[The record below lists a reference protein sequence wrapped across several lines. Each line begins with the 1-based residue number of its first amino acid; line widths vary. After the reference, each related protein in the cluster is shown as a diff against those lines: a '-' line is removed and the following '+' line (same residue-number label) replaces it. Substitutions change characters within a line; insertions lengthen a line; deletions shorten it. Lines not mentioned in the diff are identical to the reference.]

1 MQDPY
6 RVLGVSPNASEDE
19 IKKAY
24 RELARKYHPDVNN
37 GSAAAEAK
45 FKEVNEAYSTIMKM
59 RREGT
64 SGSSQS
70 HQGYGGYGNSS
81 YGNSNPYGNYG
92 GYGNYGNYGNYGG
105 YGGYGGRSQ
114 GGYTQSSP
122 RMQAVRNYIQARHF
136 QEALHLLEEMNERTA
151 EWYFLAG
158 EANLGLGNRI
168 AALNY
173 ARQVASQPSGG
184 QQPFLPDQRRG
195 TRLQHSVRHLQQ
207 SLCNLL
213 SEPGALQ
220 LPVQRLLQPRRL
232 LWRHALLLEGI

>member
-19 IKKAY
+19 IKK
-24 RELARKYHPDVNN
+24 
-37 GSAAAEAK
+37 
-45 FKEVNEAYSTIMKM
+45 VNEAYSTIMKM

-122 RMQAVRNYIQARHF
+122 RMQAVRATASPRSIMLGRRSAWIPTISSIARF
-136 QEALHLLEEMNERTA
+136 SAVWRAAAISTKPTA
-151 EWYFLAG
+151 RNTASTF
-158 EANLGLGNRI
+158 RPPF
-168 AALNY
+168 
-173 ARQVASQPSGG
+173 VAIPAQ
-184 QQPFLPDQRRG
+184 
-195 TRLQHSVRHLQQ
+195 SV
-207 SLCNLL
+207 
-213 SEPGALQ
+213 
-220 LPVQRLLQPRRL
+220 V
-232 LWRHALLLEGI
+232 

>member
-24 RELARKYHPDVNN
+24 REPARKYHPDVNN
-37 GSAAAEAK
+37 GPAAAEAK
-45 FKEVNEAYSTIMKM
+45 MKEVNEAYSTIMKM

-105 YGGYGGRSQ
+105 YGGYGGR
-114 GGYTQSSP
+114 
-122 RMQAVRNYIQARHF
+122 
-136 QEALHLLEEMNERTA
+136 
-151 EWYFLAG
+151 
-158 EANLGLGNRI
+158 
-168 AALNY
+168 
-173 ARQVASQPSGG
+173 
-184 QQPFLPDQRRG
+184 
-195 TRLQHSVRHLQQ
+195 
-207 SLCNLL
+207 
-213 SEPGALQ
+213 
-220 LPVQRLLQPRRL
+220 
-232 LWRHALLLEGI
+232 